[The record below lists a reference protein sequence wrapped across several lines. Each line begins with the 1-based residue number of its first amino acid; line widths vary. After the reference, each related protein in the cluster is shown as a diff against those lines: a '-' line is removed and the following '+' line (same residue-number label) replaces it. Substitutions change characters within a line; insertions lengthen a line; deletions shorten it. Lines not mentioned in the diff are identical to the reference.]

1 MYEPYGQMQALN
13 QLYQQQL
20 QQPQTQMQQTPQVP
34 LDTFG
39 GSVSSIDEV
48 RAARVDPSGVLTFF
62 YSKGENRVYGKYI
75 DMSGLPVIVTFN
87 REDTPQESLDKRVAH
102 LEELVKSLV
111 DSKASG

>member
-1 MYEPYGQMQALN
+1 MYNPYDSNIAALN

-20 QQPQTQMQQTPQVP
+20 QPTAPQQTPQVP
-34 LDTFG
+34 IDIFG
-39 GSVSSIDEV
+39 GSVSSIEEV

-62 YSKGENRVYGKYI
+62 YSKGENKVYGKYI
-75 DMSGLPVIVTFN
+75 DMNGLPVIVSFT

-111 DSKASG
+111 DGKASG